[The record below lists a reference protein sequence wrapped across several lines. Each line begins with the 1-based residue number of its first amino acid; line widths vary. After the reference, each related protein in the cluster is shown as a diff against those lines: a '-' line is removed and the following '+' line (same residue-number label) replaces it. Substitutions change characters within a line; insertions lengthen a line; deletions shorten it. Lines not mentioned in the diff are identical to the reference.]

1 MEKKSFNLQDRAG
14 VFSIYLVI
22 LFVNAFVDVSHK
34 QIIISTIYKLSGD
47 GPQYLYNESTQIIM
61 TAVVSAMILIP
72 FIALFTLSGYLSD
85 RFAKPSIMR
94 WAAFSAVI
102 ITLGIA
108 YAYYQGEFELAFG
121 LTLLLATQSA
131 IYSPAKYGYIKEC
144 LGEKGLSIGNAYLM
158 SVTLISILLATA
170 IAPIIFEQIY
180 LADYLAQ
187 MPDDYVFSG
196 PGEILQVIAPMA
208 WVLVGLSVIE
218 FISTFGL
225 KFYATKY
232 QEAKLSVSKL
242 LRGGYLRE
250 HVRDMRANQVTWYAI
265 LGTAVFWS
273 ISQNMLAVLPA
284 HAKANLHIE
293 SVALLSLLMAISIVG
308 IIIGSYASSKNSQ
321 KGIRVNN
328 VYYGAII
335 LIVCAGLIPAFSVPA
350 LLTETSLG
358 FELMGDVISLGL
370 ALTVATIFVF
380 GIGAGMLIVPLNALI
395 QSNAE
400 PDNLGSVIAGKNWVQ
415 NIAMVGLLCITGYV
429 AYNNVNSEYILYFNA
444 VIALVGFSVVLKKL
458 KSIY

>member
-61 TAVVSAMILIP
+61 TAVVSAMILLP

-85 RFAKPSIMR
+85 RFAKPNIMR
-94 WAAFSAVI
+94 WAAFAAVI

-144 LGEKGLSIGNAYLM
+144 LGEKGLSIGNAFLM
-158 SVTLISILLATA
+158 SATLIAILLATA
-170 IAPIIFEQIY
+170 IAPIIFEQVY
-180 LADYLAQ
+180 LVDYLAQ
-187 MPDDYVFSG
+187 LPDDYVFAS

-208 WVLVGLSVIE
+208 WVLVGLSVVE

-225 KFYATKY
+225 KYYATQYK
-232 QEAKLSVSKL
+232 EAKLSVSKL
-242 LRGGYLRE
+242 LLGGYLRE
-250 HVRDMRANQVTWYAI
+250 HVRNMRENQVTWYAI

-335 LIVCAGLIPAFSVPA
+335 LIICAALIPAFSVPA
-350 LLTETSLG
+350 FLTETLLG
-358 FELMGDVISLGL
+358 FELMGDAISLGL
-370 ALTVATIFVF
+370 VLTVATIFVF
-380 GIGAGMLIVPLNALI
+380 GLGAGMLVVPLNALI
-395 QSNAE
+395 LSNAA

-415 NIAMVGLLCITGYV
+415 NIAMVSLLCITVYV

-444 VIALVGFSVVLKKL
+444 VIALIGFSVVLKKL

>member
-1 MEKKSFNLQDRAG
+1 MVKKAFNLKDRAG

-61 TAVVSAMILIP
+61 TAAISAMILLP
-72 FIALFTLSGYLSD
+72 FIFIFTLSGYLSD
-85 RFAKPSIMR
+85 KFAKSNIMR
-94 WAAFSAVI
+94 WAAFAAVI

-158 SVTLISILLATA
+158 SVTLMSILLATA
-170 IAPIIFEQIY
+170 IAPIIFEQVY

-187 MPDDYVFSG
+187 MPENYVFAS

-225 KFYATKY
+225 GYYATEYK
-232 QEAKLSVSKL
+232 KTSFSIKKWL
-242 LRGGYLRE
+242 LEGYLKENVRKLRE
-250 HVRDMRANQVTWYAI
+250 NQVTWYAI

-308 IIIGSYASSKNSQ
+308 IIIGSYASSRNSQ
-321 KGIRVNN
+321 KGIKVNN

-335 LIVCAGLIPAFSVPA
+335 LIICAALIPAFSVPEF
-350 LLTETSLG
+350 LTETSLG

-370 ALTVATIFVF
+370 VLTVMTIFVF

-395 QSNAE
+395 QKNAS

-415 NIAMVGLLCITGYV
+415 NIAMTGLLFITGYV
-429 AYNNVNSEYILYFNA
+429 AYNNVSSEYILYLNA
-444 VIALVGFSVVLKKL
+444 VIALVGFTVILKKL

>member
-1 MEKKSFNLQDRAG
+1 
-14 VFSIYLVI
+14 
-22 LFVNAFVDVSHK
+22 
-34 QIIISTIYKLSGD
+34 
-47 GPQYLYNESTQIIM
+47 M
-61 TAVVSAMILIP
+61 TAAISAMILLP
-72 FIALFTLSGYLSD
+72 FIVLFTLSGYLSD
-85 RFAKPSIMR
+85 RFAKPNIMR
-94 WAAFSAVI
+94 WSAFMAVLV
-102 ITLGIA
+102 TLGIV

-121 LTLLLATQSA
+121 LTFILATQSA

-144 LGEKGLSIGNAYLM
+144 LGEKGLSIGNAFLM
-158 SVTLISILLATA
+158 SITLISILLATA
-170 IAPIIFEQIY
+170 ASPILFESY
-180 LADYLAQ
+180 LTTHLAQ
-187 MPDDYVFSG
+187 QPEGYFFTS
-196 PGEILQVIAPMA
+196 PGEILQVVAPLA
-208 WVLVGLSVIE
+208 WVLVGLSAVE

-232 QEAKLSVSKL
+232 KETKLSVGKWL
-242 LRGGYLRE
+242 VGGYLRE
-250 HVRDMRANQVTWYAI
+250 HVRNMRANQVTWYAI

-321 KGIRVNN
+321 NGIKVNN

-335 LIVCAGLIPAFSVPA
+335 LIVCAALIPTFSVPA
-350 LLTETSLG
+350 FLTETSLG

-370 ALTVATIFVF
+370 VLTVLTIFVF
-380 GIGAGMLIVPLNALI
+380 GIGAGMLVVPLNALI
-395 QSNAE
+395 QSSAA

-444 VIALVGFSVVLKKL
+444 VIALVGFTVVLKKL

>member
-1 MEKKSFNLQDRAG
+1 
-14 VFSIYLVI
+14 
-22 LFVNAFVDVSHK
+22 
-34 QIIISTIYKLSGD
+34 
-47 GPQYLYNESTQIIM
+47 
-61 TAVVSAMILIP
+61 
-72 FIALFTLSGYLSD
+72 
-85 RFAKPSIMR
+85 
-94 WAAFSAVI
+94 
-102 ITLGIA
+102 
-108 YAYYQGEFELAFG
+108 
-121 LTLLLATQSA
+121 
-131 IYSPAKYGYIKEC
+131 

-415 NIAMVGLLCITGYV
+415 NIARVGLLCITG
-429 AYNNVNSEYILYFNA
+429 
-444 VIALVGFSVVLKKL
+444 
-458 KSIY
+458 

>member
-61 TAVVSAMILIP
+61 TAAISAMILLP
-72 FIALFTLSGYLSD
+72 FIILFTLSGYLSD
-85 RFAKPSIMR
+85 RFAKPNIMR
-94 WAAFSAVI
+94 WSAFMAVLV
-102 ITLGIA
+102 TFGIV

-121 LTLLLATQSA
+121 LTFILATQSA

-144 LGEKGLSIGNAYLM
+144 LGEKGLSIGNAFLM
-158 SVTLISILLATA
+158 SITLISILLATA
-170 IAPIIFEQIY
+170 ASPILFESY
-180 LADYLAQ
+180 LTAHISQQSEGY
-187 MPDDYVFSG
+187 FFKS
-196 PGEILQVIAPMA
+196 PGEILQVVAPLA
-208 WVLVGLSVIE
+208 WVLVGLSVVE
-218 FISTFGL
+218 FISTFGV

-232 QEAKLSVSKL
+232 KETKLSVGKWL
-242 LRGGYLRE
+242 VGGYLRE
-250 HVRDMRANQVTWYAI
+250 HVRNMKENQVTWYAI

-321 KGIRVNN
+321 NGIKVNN

-335 LIVCAGLIPAFSVPA
+335 LIVCAALIPTFSVPVF
-350 LLTETSLG
+350 LTETSLG

-370 ALTVATIFVF
+370 VLTVLTIFIF
-380 GIGAGMLIVPLNALI
+380 GIGAGMLVIPLNALI
-395 QSNAE
+395 QSSAA

-429 AYNNVNSEYILYFNA
+429 AYHNVNSEYILYFNA
-444 VIALVGFSVVLKKL
+444 IIALVGFTVVLKKL